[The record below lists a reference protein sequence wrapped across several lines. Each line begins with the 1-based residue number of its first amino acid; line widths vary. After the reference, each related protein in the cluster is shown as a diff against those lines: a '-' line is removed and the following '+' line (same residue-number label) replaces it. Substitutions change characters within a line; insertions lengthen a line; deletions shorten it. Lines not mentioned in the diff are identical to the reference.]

1 MNVMLVAASDE
12 VKPFV
17 ERIFTFHHV
26 DVIYYNNPIKA
37 MDNLDEIQPDVIIFM
52 SGDFPRHWKPFITYL
67 RNTFNRRETIFIL
80 LVNETFDTDEANKA
94 EHLQVNAILDDDLT
108 NNETV
113 ERIRGIVTRYHQSV
127 DIRKTT
133 RHLPA
138 TTDQI
143 RCIFTSPYTFTICTG
158 TVLDISAGGIRIK
171 PEDPALNETLDTHAI
186 ITMASLRLG
195 ETILAVQLK
204 VIRIAEAIAFEF
216 VNLTVEIERTI
227 ADYIAARM
235 NETLVTEAV
244 SEGAGDP

>member
-67 RNTFNRRETIFIL
+67 RNTFNRHETIFIL
-80 LVNETFDTDEANKA
+80 LVNQTFDTDEANKA

-108 NNETV
+108 NTETV

-138 TTDQI
+138 TTEHI

-171 PEDPALNETLDTHAI
+171 PEDAAVGETLDTHAI
-186 ITMASLRLG
+186 ITVASLRLG
-195 ETILAVQLK
+195 DTILAVQLR

-235 NETLVTEAV
+235 NETLVAEV
-244 SEGAGDP
+244 VEDIPQG

>member
-52 SGDFPRHWKPFITYL
+52 SGDYPRHWKPFITYL
-67 RNTFNRRETIFIL
+67 RNTFNRHETIFIL
-80 LVNETFDTDEANKA
+80 LVNQTFDTDEANKA

-108 NNETV
+108 NTETV

-171 PEDPALNETLDTHAI
+171 PEDVAVGETLDTHAI
-186 ITMASLRLG
+186 ITVASLRLG
-195 ETILAVQLK
+195 DTILAVQLR

-216 VNLTVEIERTI
+216 VNLTVEIERAI
-227 ADYIAARM
+227 ADYISSRM
-235 NETLVTEAV
+235 NETLIAEAI
-244 SEGAGDP
+244 SDTAHDT